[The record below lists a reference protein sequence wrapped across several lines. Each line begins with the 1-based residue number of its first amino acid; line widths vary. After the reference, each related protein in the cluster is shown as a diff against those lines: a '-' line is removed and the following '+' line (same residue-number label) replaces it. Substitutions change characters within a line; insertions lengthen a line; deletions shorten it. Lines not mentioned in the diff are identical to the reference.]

1 MSLALRL
8 HRTQQ
13 LKLSLRGVDWPRN
26 YSSFPLKSTF
36 KQLKHLQA
44 NMGPHNRSSA
54 ASTNSADSK
63 RKNTDTHEARSA
75 PTSPTARPSNKAEP
89 DASPAQPATA
99 SSLWSGLFSILWNS
113 STLLNTSS
121 GRRPS
126 IPEVF
131 NNRIEFDRDEF
142 VIDLGVLYEKYDT
155 LLQEL
160 KEQYVKIQDLQ
171 KDKTTAESRITKL
184 QKQAEE
190 VSTRDTKLRQ
200 SLTKRNNDV
209 KEYQNCLLT
218 LKSLMGKAEKEAAG
232 HESD

>member
-8 HRTQQ
+8 HPTQQ
-13 LKLSLRGVDWPRN
+13 LALSLRRIDWPR
-26 YSSFPLKSTF
+26 SVIAFSE
-36 KQLKHLQA
+36 
-44 NMGPHNRSSA
+44 GR
-54 ASTNSADSK
+54 
-63 RKNTDTHEARSA
+63 RKNTDAHEARSA
-75 PTSPTARPSNKAEP
+75 PASLNARSSIKAEP
-89 DASPAQPATA
+89 DKTLDRSATA

-171 KDKTTAESRITKL
+171 KYKTTAETHITRF

-190 VSTRDTKLRQ
+190 VSMRDIKLRQ

-218 LKSLMGKAEKEAAG
+218 LKSLMGKTEREAAA